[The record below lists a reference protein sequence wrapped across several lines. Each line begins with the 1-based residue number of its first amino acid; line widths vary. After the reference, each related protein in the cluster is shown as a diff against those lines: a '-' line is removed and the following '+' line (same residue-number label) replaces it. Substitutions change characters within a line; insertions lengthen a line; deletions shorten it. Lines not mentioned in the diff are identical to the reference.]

1 MWVDHKTNS
10 FIHEKPFTKLV
21 ALWPSK
27 GRIIDIGCAGGIHA
41 PLFLGIGHALKY
53 YGIDIST
60 FFLRVATKRYP
71 QLNFSLGNVADIS
84 TLPKIKFDGF
94 FASSVLMHIPFTL
107 WDSMFSNIEHIT
119 KPGSFGYITLPVA
132 HPNAIKNES
141 DVRHFTILSEAE
153 QIEYIKSR
161 GWKIKNKGTLNGTST
176 ADVWRYYIVQL
187 PS

>member
-1 MWVDHKTNS
+1 
-10 FIHEKPFTKLV
+10 
-21 ALWPSK
+21 
-27 GRIIDIGCAGGIHA
+27 
-41 PLFLGIGHALKY
+41 
-53 YGIDIST
+53 
-60 FFLRVATKRYP
+60 
-71 QLNFSLGNVADIS
+71 
-84 TLPKIKFDGF
+84 
-94 FASSVLMHIPFTL
+94 MHIPFTL